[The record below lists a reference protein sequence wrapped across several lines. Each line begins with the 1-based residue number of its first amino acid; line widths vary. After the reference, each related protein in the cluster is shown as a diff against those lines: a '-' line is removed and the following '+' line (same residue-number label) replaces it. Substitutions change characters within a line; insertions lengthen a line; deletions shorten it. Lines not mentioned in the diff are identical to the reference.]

1 MIDIDATARA
11 FLLADTAVATAFADR
26 VWASTDVP
34 PEDYD
39 PAVGGGVCIQSR
51 GGPKR
56 YEGLLAPSMQVKC
69 YGQDSVAAWNTYTL
83 VAEALSEK
91 AGATVRW
98 SDVEV
103 LGQAIEE
110 PETGRWFVLGFFQMF
125 MLPSA
130 A

>member
-11 FLLADTAVATAFADR
+11 FLLSDTAVFTAFGDR

-34 PEDYD
+34 PADYD

-51 GGPKR
+51 GGTKR

-69 YGQDSVAAWNTYTL
+69 YGQDSVAAWGTYVL
-83 VAEALSEK
+83 VADALSEK
-91 AGATVRW
+91 VGAIVRW
-98 SDVEV
+98 SDIEV

-110 PETGRWFVLGFFQMF
+110 PDTGRWFILAFFQMI
-125 MLPSA
+125 MRPT
-130 A
+130 